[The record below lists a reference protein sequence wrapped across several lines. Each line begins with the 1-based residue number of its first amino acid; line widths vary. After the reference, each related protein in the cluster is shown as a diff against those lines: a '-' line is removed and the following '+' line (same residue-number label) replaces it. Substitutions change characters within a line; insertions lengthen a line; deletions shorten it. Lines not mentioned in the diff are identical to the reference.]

1 MAAADALSTAIMAA
15 AERFTSAQSTY
26 DVNPKQKRL
35 LYEFLAYPGRN
46 GRTLSGRVLDGTKG
60 GALELLYISRRWF
73 GLHVTKHYY
82 SMRLY
87 QDALGIVLRFLQL
100 LKREA
105 VLPSSL
111 ARELDDAIAIGE
123 QAAVQLPAI
132 FRIVRMPCARNETYS
147 RVYPLRPFPLC
158 TVPAASE
165 VKTSSSR
172 HWPAQP
178 EQVHHAWLSYASE
191 RCRVEVEELEAMV
204 QALPKNV
211 TIIGKTTGR
220 WEIKAVNADSSVT
233 FAPYKAAGE
242 AITIPFH
249 HKRAADILPGM
260 VMIVTMVHLSDGS
273 NYATDWGYV
282 YPTYYAQHMDQEH
295 DFGAIGNVTLVY

>member
-111 ARELDDAIAIGE
+111 ARELDDAIAVRHRVRLFMLWISPPPLLLLVLLPPAHAA
-123 QAAVQLPAI
+123 AAVL
-132 FRIVRMPCARNETYS
+132 
-147 RVYPLRPFPLC
+147 
-158 TVPAASE
+158 
-165 VKTSSSR
+165 
-172 HWPAQP
+172 
-178 EQVHHAWLSYASE
+178 
-191 RCRVEVEELEAMV
+191 
-204 QALPKNV
+204 
-211 TIIGKTTGR
+211 
-220 WEIKAVNADSSVT
+220 SVT
-233 FAPYKAAGE
+233 AL
-242 AITIPFH
+242 T
-249 HKRAADILPGM
+249 
-260 VMIVTMVHLSDGS
+260 VT
-273 NYATDWGYV
+273 AT
-282 YPTYYAQHMDQEH
+282 A
-295 DFGAIGNVTLVY
+295 